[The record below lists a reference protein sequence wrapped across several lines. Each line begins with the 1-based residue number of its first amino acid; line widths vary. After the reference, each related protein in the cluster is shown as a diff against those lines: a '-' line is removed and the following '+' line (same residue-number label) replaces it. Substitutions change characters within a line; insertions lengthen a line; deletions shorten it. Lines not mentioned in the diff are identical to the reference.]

1 MKINYQKIYEQLGYL
16 FYALASANKHLRE
29 REYEVLKKDIER
41 DWIPLE
47 NSTDEF
53 GTDAAN
59 YIYFTYD
66 SLVDQDYPPL
76 DAFKS
81 FRQYFQEH
89 SPAFDEEIRGRI
101 KKTAL
106 DMANTFPHPN
116 KTEEYIIRELQ
127 KMLSP
132 GERKHNRSSR
142 H

>member
-47 NSTDEF
+47 DSTDEF

-76 DAFKS
+76 DAFRS
-81 FRQYFQEH
+81 FQQYFEEH
-89 SPAFDEEIRGRI
+89 ARAFDREIRERI
-101 KKTAL
+101 RKTSL
-106 DMANTFPHPN
+106 DMANALPHPN

-127 KMLSP
+127 KMLNP
-132 GERKHNRSSR
+132 TKQ
-142 H
+142 